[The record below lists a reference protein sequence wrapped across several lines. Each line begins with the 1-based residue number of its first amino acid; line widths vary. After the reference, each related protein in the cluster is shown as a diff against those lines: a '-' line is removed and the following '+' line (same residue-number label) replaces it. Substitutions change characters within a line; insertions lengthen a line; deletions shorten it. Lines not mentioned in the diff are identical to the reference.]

1 MRKVKMKKIYIKP
14 ETDQVN
20 IRLFGCLLQ
29 DQNSIGFGD
38 QSERSNI
45 SLGKENNLLFE
56 DDAFGDIWGS
66 EDENPNDLWGED

>member
-1 MRKVKMKKIYIKP
+1 MKKIYIKP

-56 DDAFGDIWGS
+56 DDAFGDIWAS
-66 EDENPNDLWGED
+66 ENEDPNDLWGDN

>member
-56 DDAFGDIWGS
+56 DDAFGDIWAS
-66 EDENPNDLWGED
+66 ENEDPNDLWGDN

>member
-1 MRKVKMKKIYIKP
+1 MKKIYIKP

-38 QSERSNI
+38 RSERSNI

-66 EDENPNDLWGED
+66 EDEDPNDLWGGN

>member
-1 MRKVKMKKIYIKP
+1 MKKIYIKP

-66 EDENPNDLWGED
+66 EDEDPNDLWGDN

>member
-1 MRKVKMKKIYIKP
+1 MKKIYIKP